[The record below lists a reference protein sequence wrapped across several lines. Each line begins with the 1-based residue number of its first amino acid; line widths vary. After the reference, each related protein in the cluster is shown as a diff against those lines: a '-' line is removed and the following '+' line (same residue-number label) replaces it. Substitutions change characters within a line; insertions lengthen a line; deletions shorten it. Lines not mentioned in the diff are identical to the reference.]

1 MATLTAEQQLKKLKE
16 KEKALKLKI
25 KREKEK
31 AELQELKK
39 MQKYMKYINAD
50 SLKNFIDYALN
61 KEIERKDYTSE
72 KVIKRKITEKDI
84 KIILQNRMKQAL
96 SYRELESLK
105 NI

>member
-1 MATLTAEQQLKKLKE
+1 MATLTAEQQLQKLKE
-16 KEKALKLKI
+16 KEKALKAKI
-25 KREKEK
+25 RKEKEK
-31 AELQELKK
+31 AELQNLKK
-39 MQKYMKYINAD
+39 LSAYMKYINAD
-50 SLKNFIDYALN
+50 TLKSFIDYALN

-72 KVIKRKITEKDI
+72 KTLKRKITEKDI